1 MSTCL
6 NLPSLSCSLS
16 SEDIPHTLTLAL
28 LQVTLTS
35 YRTLSSY
42 PLLLNLPLLFSPS
55 VSPLLTK
62 GICHSLRG
70 SFSPSPFIPFPLSP
84 LHLSIKATKGGR
96 CSVRKAFRFLSH
108 SSSVAAPFLST
119 HISPLCVFCSL
130 SSSLCLNPFLSS
142 HLCLPIKHTIGRSSI
157 QNC

>member
-28 LQVTLTS
+28 LQLTLTS

-55 VSPLLTK
+55 VSPPSNK
-62 GICHSLRG
+62 GDMSLAQRLFLSL
-70 SFSPSPFIPFPLSP
+70 SFFIPFALSLSRSL
-84 LHLSIKATKGGR
+84 LHLSIKPTKGGR
-96 CSVRKAFRFLSH
+96 CSAFRFLFPLFLRGCTFSLRSHLSPSVSSILFHPPLSH
-108 SSSVAAPFLST
+108 SLSLIPSVP
-119 HISPLCVFCSL
+119 
-130 SSSLCLNPFLSS
+130 S
-142 HLCLPIKHTIGRSSI
+142 H
-157 QNC
+157 

>member
-55 VSPLLTK
+55 VSPRLTK
-62 GICHSLRG
+62 GICQLLRG
-70 SFSPSPFIPFPLSP
+70 SFSPSPFIPFPLSLCSIFP
-84 LHLSIKATKGGR
+84 LSQQKAAAAQFGKPFAFFPALPPWLHLFSPLTSFP
-96 CSVRKAFRFLSH
+96 SV
-108 SSSVAAPFLST
+108 SSVLFHPPLSQ
-119 HISPLCVFCSL
+119 SL
-130 SSSLCLNPFLSS
+130 SLIPSVPS
-142 HLCLPIKHTIGRSSI
+142 H
-157 QNC
+157 